1 MNKKPSIPA
10 VELGTPKGP
19 SRNVRTLSQN
29 SSSGSSK
36 SKLTAGKMQNTGKEN
51 LSENIQFL
59 QEKVKT
65 NEPINQLKGLKKIK

>member
-1 MNKKPSIPA
+1 
-10 VELGTPKGP
+10 
-19 SRNVRTLSQN
+19 
-29 SSSGSSK
+29 
-36 SKLTAGKMQNTGKEN
+36 MQNTGKEN